1 MNIRRYKLLLVA
13 SATLAAVVIQ
23 FAFTAA
29 ANAQQLT
36 KIHFTLD
43 WRYEGH
49 LSYFMM
55 AKAKGYYEKE
65 GLDVTV
71 DSGAGSVATINR
83 IIGGSHEMGA
93 ADISTVIEFLGN
105 NPDMAGKFQAVYLLY
120 SRTPMIVQTLKK
132 TGIRKPQDLAGK
144 KMASPIFDS
153 TRKSF
158 PIYAAAVGIDPKSV
172 SWVSVDPALRETLL
186 ARGDVD
192 ATPGMEV
199 DKLTLMARGVKEED
213 IVTFGYA
220 DAGVKLYSNA
230 ILASTK
236 LMEENPKAVA
246 AFLRATNRAL
256 IEAIANPEESAS
268 YTKQFDPLTDPK
280 TAVAKLKIQLRSIN
294 TDFAHAN
301 GLGAIDKAVL
311 ANQVDQLATTFALKT
326 KPNAEQ
332 LFNASFLPPKAERIP
347 HTPAMK

>member
-1 MNIRRYKLLLVA
+1 MNIRRHKTLTSIV
-13 SATLAAVVIQ
+13 TLAAMVFG
-23 FAFTAA
+23 FALSGAVD
-29 ANAQQLT
+29 AQPLT
-36 KIHFTLD
+36 KIRFTLD

-65 GLDVTV
+65 GLDVTI

-83 IIGGSHEMGA
+83 IIGGSHDMGA

-144 KMASPIFDS
+144 KMASAIFDS

-172 SWVSVDPALRETLL
+172 NWTSVDPALRETLL
-186 ARGDVD
+186 VRGDVD
-192 ATPGMEV
+192 AIPGMEV
-199 DKLTLMARGVKEED
+199 DKLTLMARGVKEDD

-236 LMEENPKAVA
+236 LIKENPKAVA

-294 TDFAHAN
+294 TESAHTI
-301 GLGAIDKAVL
+301 GLGAIDKTIL
-311 ANQVDQLATTFALKT
+311 ANQVDQLVKTFALKT
-326 KPNAEQ
+326 KPNAGQ
-332 LFNASFLPPKAERIP
+332 LFNASFLPPKSERIP
-347 HTPAMK
+347 RTPAMR